1 MINMIV
7 CMDNGDGIGVEG
19 GLLYHLKGDLKH
31 FRQKTLGTTIIMG
44 RKTFESLP
52 CVLPHREH
60 WVITRD
66 MDYKAPS
73 CVKVFHS
80 REDVLK
86 ELGDRRAFVIGGSSI
101 YDMFI
106 NDVTS
111 IYVTKVDKK
120 KKADTYFRFKRDSFS
135 WSQIGTQQCDVDEL
149 SGERLTYT
157 FEVYTRKNLLKVG
170 RGEDIGLQNLT

>member
-7 CMDNGDGIGVEG
+7 CMDKGDGIGVNG
-19 GLLYHLKGDLKH
+19 GLLYRLKGDLKH

-52 CVLPHREH
+52 NVLPHREH

-66 MDYKAPS
+66 TDYKVPS
-73 CVKVFHS
+73 GVRVFHS

-111 IYVTKVDKK
+111 IYATKVDKN
-120 KKADTYFRFKRDSFS
+120 KKADTYFKFSRDDFS

-157 FEVYTRKNLLKVG
+157 FEVYTRKNLLKIG
-170 RGEDIGLQNLT
+170 RDSDIGTL